1 MLWLWVFIFRGD
13 HKLELP
19 EARCQLLSR
28 PAGELE
34 GMVFCDRAIQK
45 ICNIPPSTDLSWI

>member
-1 MLWLWVFIFRGD
+1 MLWPWVFIFRGD

-34 GMVFCDRAIQK
+34 GMDSQLRPDLTTE
-45 ICNIPPSTDLSWI
+45 PP